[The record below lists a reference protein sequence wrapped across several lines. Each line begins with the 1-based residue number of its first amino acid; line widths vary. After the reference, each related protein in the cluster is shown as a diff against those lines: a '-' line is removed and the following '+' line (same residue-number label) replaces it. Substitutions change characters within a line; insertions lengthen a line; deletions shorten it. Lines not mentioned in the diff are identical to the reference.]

1 MSGTVQM
8 VEGRE
13 WDIVVEAVG
22 RGGLLVLRWPGCRLL
37 PGLLWSGLLLR
48 LIGRLRR

>member
-1 MSGTVQM
+1 M

-13 WDIVVEAVG
+13 GDVVVEAVG
-22 RGGLLVLRWPGCRLL
+22 RGGLLVLRWPCRRLL
-37 PGLLWSGLLLR
+37 PGLLRPGLLLR